1 MKLVPIAKGSHL
13 PCLSGRRD
21 IRLPVDT
28 HQSPCWPPGT
38 IYFKVHISLS
48 LFPSLPSSQIPICF
62 LYKGK
67 DFPCPLSLFLSLPPF
82 LPSPC
87 YSLLLAILLPPIFS
101 PIPLFPSPDYVQS
114 FSFSLCS
121 LHTME
126 QSSQQSLNCTA
137 SHTLRYK
144 QHCFRPFSKD
154 VCFLPLRAVESRLLS
169 SPQTPF
175 RHATGLS
182 SFSPHHSY

>member
-48 LFPSLPSSQIPICF
+48 LFPRLPSSQIPICF

-67 DFPCPLSLFLSLPPF
+67 DFPCPLPLPPSLLALTVILYF
-82 LPSPC
+82 LLSCYLQYSLPSPSSLALTMSSHFLFLFALSIPWSSQVS
-87 YSLLLAILLPPIFS
+87 SLLTAPPHIHS
-101 PIPLFPSPDYVQS
+101 D
-114 FSFSLCS
+114 
-121 LHTME
+121 T
-126 QSSQQSLNCTA
+126 SSIA
-137 SHTLRYK
+137 S
-144 QHCFRPFSKD
+144 
-154 VCFLPLRAVESRLLS
+154 
-169 SPQTPF
+169 
-175 RHATGLS
+175 GLS
-182 SFSPHHSY
+182 PRTFVFFHSEL